1 VTNSNSTTPRVD
13 RSRMKM
19 GLEKQGGK
27 WLISSLDLL

>member
-1 VTNSNSTTPRVD
+1 VD